1 MLDEIAG
8 SNIIQ
13 IRCWV
18 RNAAVE
24 EDCTMADA
32 KKEKASLRSSNCEND
47 GQ

>member
-1 MLDEIAG
+1 MLDEMAG

-24 EDCTMADA
+24 EHCTMADA
-32 KKEKASLRSSNCEND
+32 KKEKALLRNSNCENN